1 MAFSYLWPNKQRNE
15 LMTNEKKEITTTKS
29 GNNPETPDCKANTP
43 ITKEKIDT
51 NVYIFNLLT

>member
-1 MAFSYLWPNKQRNE
+1 
-15 LMTNEKKEITTTKS
+15 MTKEKKEITTTKS